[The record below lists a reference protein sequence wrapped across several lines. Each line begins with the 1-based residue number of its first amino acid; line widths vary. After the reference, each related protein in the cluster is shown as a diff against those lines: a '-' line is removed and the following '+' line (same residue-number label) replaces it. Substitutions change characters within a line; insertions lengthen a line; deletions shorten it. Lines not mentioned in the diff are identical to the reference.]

1 MKYASWS
8 LIVAMSV
15 FFASEAL
22 AQGVFN
28 YKPPP
33 RGGSSLRMATNVRG
47 TCPKVPSFK
56 KGLKIEVIAPEG
68 LAHTIHAKPTL
79 YWRVNKKVRGTFRL
93 TIQEQASGFWFS
105 EPLVDDKKLFFSNP
119 HLVKAGQLQTISL
132 ASLDTPLEK
141 NTDYTWTVALVCDP
155 NQRSLDIAQTGGIRY
170 VDKPRGVSSRM
181 RTRDLKKLAQ
191 KGVWYELFHHANS
204 KQRRDLLEQ
213 VEL

>member
-22 AQGVFN
+22 ARGVFN

-33 RGGSSLRMATNVRG
+33 KGGSSLRMATNVRG
-47 TCPKVPSFK
+47 TCPENKHFP

-79 YWRVNKKVRGTFRL
+79 YWRVNKTVRGSFRL
-93 TIQEQASGFWFS
+93 TIQEQGSGFSFP
-105 EPLVDDKKLFFSNP
+105 EPLVDDKRLLSNAVVEAGKLQS
-119 HLVKAGQLQTISL
+119 ISL
-132 ASLDTPLEK
+132 ASLKTPLEK

-170 VDKPRGVSSRM
+170 VDKPNGVSSKM
-181 RTRDLKKLAQ
+181 RTRDLTRLAHN
-191 KGVWYELFHHANS
+191 GVWYELFHHANS
-204 KQRRDLLEQ
+204 QQRQDLLEQ